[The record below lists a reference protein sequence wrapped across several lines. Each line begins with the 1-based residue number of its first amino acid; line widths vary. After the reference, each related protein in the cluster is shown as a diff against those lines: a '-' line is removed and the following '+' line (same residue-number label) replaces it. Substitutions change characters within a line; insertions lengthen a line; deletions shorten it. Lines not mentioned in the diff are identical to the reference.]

1 VQACKDLIAGV
12 SGCKQ
17 HPLKIIPEI
26 TAVIDIRIDG
36 KNCTGLP
43 ADAKR

>member
-1 VQACKDLIAGV
+1 VQACKALIAGA

-43 ADAKR
+43 ADATR